1 MNIKRVTLRSL
12 AVLAAGVLFAACEPE
27 LTDSRTFDLSY
38 PGITD
43 IAPSTNINIT
53 PTWIGSTPSEFQ
65 VYRVKLDGEVYETDC
80 FSADPVS
87 GAFYVRNTDA
97 LPTGLYSISISC
109 KSGGKTHKFPDIIS
123 INMLSAV
130 PSGIKVEPSLIEA
143 QLGDVIDESSEVVL
157 PTAQIITEGEHIS
170 ITKYAIS
177 SARRNGSAVAD
188 FAKMFKVS
196 STGEVSI
203 IRSASFVPGEY
214 VLDFKLNTYVVDD
227 SSQEGIFA
235 DALTVRVNSAPLA
248 LEYAPASGKAEF
260 GTAFSSPAPIL
271 TGTAE
276 GAVYSLKSVSP
287 EGTPLAIDASTGV
300 LSLPEGNTLTIGTV
314 INASVSVTNPFGSK
328 DFDNVFTIEVVD
340 FINPIT
346 KLQYADTTVIEGTKV
361 NIALK
366 DADGDD
372 VSYSF
377 VNLPAALEGIINI
390 DAVTGAISLAK
401 GNEAPVGTY
410 TVTVKAENV
419 KGSVEASFS
428 LKIDENIYKFTYVRW
443 GNNLGLTPVEKYANQ
458 FKITSTTETMTIPVL
473 ASDIREGVTASYAIK
488 NGSNSSYITVDA
500 ASGQLTI
507 DPTVFTD
514 ATTRRVHFCY
524 VEVTTGAGTPGEWKM
539 KIPVFFNFHCA
550 HGGYEIEFV
559 PFVFQC
565 NPRTGGVSV
574 APTITPAVE
583 PASNFTFDYRRS
595 FNYWNVAGPASHIN
609 GQPSEADGFLHT
621 LWADYFAAIN
631 KAINTGSRDPVSCY
645 GRAGTEASRPCYF
658 RIEDHALLVNPNKWK
673 DDAGF
678 ANGIFIGQV
687 TFGVNGADPA
697 SAAADFRIF
706 PLAVWFDTAF
716 SNE

>member
-12 AVLAAGVLFAACEPE
+12 AVIAAGILFASCEPE

-53 PTWIGSTPSEFQ
+53 PTWIGGTPSDFQ
-65 VYRVKLDGEVYETDC
+65 VYRVKLDGETYETDC

-130 PSGIKVEPSLIEA
+130 PSGIKVEPSVIEA
-143 QLGDVIDESSEVVL
+143 PLEDVIDENSEAVL

-177 SARRNGSAVAD
+177 SARRNGTAVAD

-248 LEYAPASGKAEF
+248 LEYVPASGKAEF
-260 GTAFSSPAPIL
+260 GIAFSSPAPVL

-300 LSLPEGNTLTIGTV
+300 LSLPEGNTLAIGTV
-314 INASVSVTNPFGSK
+314 INASVSVTNTFGSK

-361 NIALK
+361 NIAIK

-419 KGSVEASFS
+419 KGSIEAGFS

-443 GNNLGLTPVEKYANQ
+443 GNNLGLKPVEKYADQ
-458 FKITSTTETMTIPVL
+458 FKITSTTESMKIPVL
-473 ASDIREGVTASYAIK
+473 ASDIREGVTAKYTIK
-488 NGSNSSYITVDA
+488 NGSKNNYITVDG
-500 ASGQLTI
+500 STGELTI
-507 DPTVFTD
+507 NPTVFT
-514 ATTRRVHFCY
+514 AETERRVHFCY
-524 VEVTTGAGTPGEWKM
+524 IVVTTGEGTPAEWSK

-550 HGGYEIEFV
+550 HDGVEVDFV

-565 NPRTGGVSV
+565 NPRTGGVSA
-574 APTITPAVE
+574 APRVSGVE
-583 PASNFTFDYRRS
+583 ASKFTMDYRRS
-595 FNYWNVAGPASHIN
+595 FNYYNVAGPESHVN
-609 GQPSEADGFLHT
+609 GDPKVADGFLHSI
-621 LWADYFAAIN
+621 WAAYYASIN
-631 KAINTGSRDPVSCY
+631 LAINTGSRAPVSCY
-645 GRAGTEASRPCYF
+645 DKPGTEAARPCYF
-658 RIEDHALLVNPNKWK
+658 RMEDHALLVNPEKWK
-673 DDAGF
+673 DDAGY
-678 ANGIFIGQV
+678 ANGVFIGQV
-687 TFGVNGADPA
+687 TFGTDGADPQG
-697 SAAADFRIF
+697 ADGPRRIF
-706 PLAVWFDTAF
+706 PVAIWFDTAF
-716 SNE
+716 GNE

>member
-1 MNIKRVTLRSL
+1 MNINRITRKLL
-12 AVLAAGVLFAACEPE
+12 AAAAAGVMFAACEPE

-53 PTWIGSTPSEFQ
+53 PTWIGGTPSDFR
-65 VYRVKLDGEVYETDC
+65 VYGVKLDGESYETDC

-109 KSGGKTHKFPDIIS
+109 KCGGKGYKFPDIIS
-123 INMLSAV
+123 INMMRPV
-130 PSGIKVEPSLIEA
+130 PSGIKVEPAVIEA
-143 QLGDVIDESSEVVL
+143 ALADILDENSEVVL
-157 PTAQIITEGEHIS
+157 PTAQITTEGEHIS

-177 SARRNGSAVAD
+177 SARRNGSAISD

-203 IRSASFVPGEY
+203 IRSSGFAPGEY

-235 DALTVRVNSAPLA
+235 DALTVKVNSAPLA
-248 LEYAPASGKAEF
+248 LEYVPASGKAEF
-260 GTAFSSPAPIL
+260 GIAFSSPAPVL

-300 LSLPEGNTLTIGTV
+300 LSLPEGNTLAIGTV

-328 DFDNVFTIEVVD
+328 DFDSVFSIEVVD

-419 KGSVEASFS
+419 KGSIEAGFS

-458 FKITSTTETMTIPVL
+458 FKITSTTDAMNIPVL

-500 ASGQLTI
+500 ATGQLTI
-507 DPTVFTD
+507 DPTVFTE
-514 ATTRRVHFCY
+514 ANNRRVHFCY
-524 VEVTTGAGTPGEWKM
+524 VEVTTGAGTPAEWKK

-550 HGGYEIEFV
+550 HDGVEVDFV

-565 NPRTGGVSV
+565 NPRTGGVST
-574 APTITPAVE
+574 APTVTGVSDP
-583 PASNFTFDYRRS
+583 SQFTLDYRRS
-595 FNYWNVAGPASHIN
+595 FNYFNVAGPESHIN
-609 GQPSEADGFLHT
+609 GQPKTENSFIRTVWTVFYASFGAE
-621 LWADYFAAIN
+621 IN
-631 KAINTGSRDPVSCY
+631 AESRDPVSIWSKKGTADTKLCY
-645 GRAGTEASRPCYF
+645 VRK
-658 RIEDHALLVNPNKWK
+658 EDYALVVNPEKWK
-673 DDAGF
+673 DDAGY
-678 ANGIFIGQV
+678 ANGVFIGQI
-687 TFGVNGADPA
+687 TFGTDGADPA
-697 SAAADFRIF
+697 GAAAPRRIF

-716 SNE
+716 GNE

>member
-12 AVLAAGVLFAACEPE
+12 AVIAAGVLFAACEPE

-53 PTWIGSTPSEFQ
+53 PTWIGGTPSDFQ
-65 VYRVKLDGEVYETDC
+65 VYRVKLDGETYETDC

-143 QLGDVIDESSEVVL
+143 QLEDVIDENSEAEL
-157 PTAQIITEGEHIS
+157 PTAQITTEGEHIS

-177 SARRNGSAVAD
+177 SARRNGTAVAD

-248 LEYAPASGKAEF
+248 LEYVPASGKAEF
-260 GTAFSSPAPIL
+260 GIAFSSPAPVL

-300 LSLPEGNTLTIGTV
+300 LSLPEGNTLAIGTV
-314 INASVSVTNPFGSK
+314 ITAAVSVSNNFGSK
-328 DFDNVFTIEVVD
+328 DFDSVFTIQVVD

-361 NIALK
+361 NIAIK

-390 DAVTGAISLAK
+390 DAVTGTISLAK

-419 KGSVEASFS
+419 KGSVEAGFS
-428 LKIDENIYKFTYVRW
+428 LKIDENIYKFSYVRW
-443 GNNLGLTPVEKYANQ
+443 GNNLGLAPVEKYANQ
-458 FKITSTTETMTIPVL
+458 FKITSTTDAMTIPVL
-473 ASDIREGVTASYAIK
+473 ASDIREGVEASYAIK

-500 ASGQLTI
+500 ATGQFTI

-524 VEVTTGAGTPGEWKM
+524 VEVTTGAGTPAEWKK

-550 HGGYEIEFV
+550 HDGVEVDFV

-565 NPRTGGVSV
+565 NPRTGGVST
-574 APTITPAVE
+574 APTVTGVSDP
-583 PASNFTFDYRRS
+583 SQFTLDYRRS
-595 FNYWNVAGPASHIN
+595 FNYYNVAGPDSHIN
-609 GQPSEADGFLHT
+609 GQPSVADGFLHT
-621 LWADYFAAIN
+621 LWAAFYASIN
-631 KAINTGSRDPVSCY
+631 VAINTGSRDPVSCY
-645 GRAGTEASRPCYF
+645 GRKGTESARPCYF
-658 RIEDHALLVNPNKWK
+658 RMDDHALIVNPGKWK
-673 DDAGF
+673 DDAGY
-678 ANGIFIGQV
+678 ANGVFIGQI
-687 TFGVNGADPA
+687 TFGTDGADPA
-697 SAAADFRIF
+697 GAAGPRRIF

-716 SNE
+716 GNE

>member
-12 AVLAAGVLFAACEPE
+12 AVIAAGVLFAACEPE

-53 PTWIGSTPSEFQ
+53 PTWIGGTPSDFQ
-65 VYRVKLDGEVYETDC
+65 VYRVKLDGETYETDC

-143 QLGDVIDESSEVVL
+143 QLEDVIDENSEAEL
-157 PTAQIITEGEHIS
+157 PTAQITTKGEHIS

-177 SARRNGSAVAD
+177 SARRNGTAVAD

-248 LEYAPASGKAEF
+248 LEYVPASGKAEF
-260 GTAFSSPAPIL
+260 GIAFSSPAPVL

-300 LSLPEGNTLTIGTV
+300 LSLPEGNTLAIGTV

-328 DFDNVFTIEVVD
+328 DFDSVFSIEVVD

-390 DAVTGAISLAK
+390 DAVTGTISLAK

-419 KGSVEASFS
+419 KGSIEAGFS
-428 LKIDENIYKFTYVRW
+428 LKIDENIYKFSYVRW
-443 GNNLGLTPVEKYANQ
+443 GNNLGLTPVENYADQ

-473 ASDIREGVTASYAIK
+473 ASDIREGVEASYAIK

-507 DPTVFTD
+507 DPTVFTE
-514 ATTRRVHFCY
+514 ANNRRVHFCY
-524 VEVTTGAGTPGEWKM
+524 VEVTTGAGTPAEWKK

-550 HGGYEIEFV
+550 HDGVEVDFV

-565 NPRTGGVSV
+565 NPRTGGVST
-574 APTITPAVE
+574 APTVTGVSDP
-583 PASNFTFDYRRS
+583 SQFTLDYRRS
-595 FNYWNVAGPASHIN
+595 FNYYNVAGPESHVN
-609 GQPSEADGFLHT
+609 GQPSVADGFLHT
-621 LWADYFAAIN
+621 LWAAFYASIN
-631 KAINTGSRDPVSCY
+631 VAINTGSRDPVSCY
-645 GRAGTEASRPCYF
+645 GRKGTESARPCYF
-658 RIEDHALLVNPNKWK
+658 RMDDHALIVNPEKWK
-673 DDAGF
+673 DEAGY
-678 ANGIFIGQV
+678 ANGVFIGQI
-687 TFGVNGADPA
+687 TFGTDGADPA
-697 SAAADFRIF
+697 GAAAPRRIF

-716 SNE
+716 GNE

>member
-12 AVLAAGVLFAACEPE
+12 AVIAAGVLFAACEPE

-53 PTWIGSTPSEFQ
+53 PTWIGGTPSDFQ
-65 VYRVKLDGEVYETDC
+65 VYRVKLDGETYETDC

-143 QLGDVIDESSEVVL
+143 QLEDVIDENSEVEL
-157 PTAQIITEGEHIS
+157 PTAQITTEGEHIS

-177 SARRNGSAVAD
+177 SARRNGTAVAD

-248 LEYAPASGKAEF
+248 LEYVPASGKAEF
-260 GTAFSSPAPIL
+260 GIAFSSPAPVL

-300 LSLPEGNTLTIGTV
+300 LSLPEGNTLAIGTV

-361 NIALK
+361 NIAIK

-390 DAVTGAISLAK
+390 DAVTGTISLAK

-419 KGSVEASFS
+419 KGSVEAGFS

-458 FKITSTTETMTIPVL
+458 FKITSTTEIMTISVL

-500 ASGQLTI
+500 ATGQLTI
-507 DPTVFTD
+507 DPTVFTSD
-514 ATTRRVHFCY
+514 DTRRVHFCF
-524 VEVTTGAGTPGEWKM
+524 VEVTTGAGTPAEWKK

-550 HGGYEIEFV
+550 HDGVEVDYV

-565 NPRTGGVSV
+565 NPRTGGVSS
-574 APTITPAVE
+574 APTITGV
-583 PASNFTFDYRRS
+583 SDLTQFTMDYRRS
-595 FNYWNVAGPASHIN
+595 FNYYNVAGPDSHIN
-609 GQPSEADGFLHT
+609 GQPSVADGFLHT
-621 LWADYFAAIN
+621 LWDVFFKSIG
-631 KAINTGSRDPVSCY
+631 KAINTGARAPASIWDTNGTADAKICY
-645 GRAGTEASRPCYF
+645 VRK
-658 RIEDHALLVNPNKWK
+658 EDHALVVNPGKWK
-673 DDAGF
+673 DDAGY
-678 ANGIFIGQV
+678 ANGVFMGQI
-687 TFGVNGADPA
+687 TFGTDGADPQG
-697 SAAADFRIF
+697 ADGPRRIF
-706 PLAVWFDTAF
+706 PVAIWFDTAF
-716 SNE
+716 GNE

>member
-12 AVLAAGVLFAACEPE
+12 AVIAAGVLFAACEPE

-53 PTWIGSTPSEFQ
+53 PTWIGGTPSDFQ
-65 VYRVKLDGEVYETDC
+65 VYRVKLDGETYETDC

-143 QLGDVIDESSEVVL
+143 QLVDVIDENSEAEL
-157 PTAQIITEGEHIS
+157 PTAQITTKGEHIS

-177 SARRNGSAVAD
+177 SARRNGTAVAD

-248 LEYAPASGKAEF
+248 LEYVPASGKAEF
-260 GTAFSSPAPIL
+260 GIAFSSPAPVL

-300 LSLPEGNTLTIGTV
+300 LSLPEGNTLAIGTV

-328 DFDNVFTIEVVD
+328 DFDSVFSIEVVD

-390 DAVTGAISLAK
+390 DAVTGTISLAK

-419 KGSVEASFS
+419 KGSIEAGFS
-428 LKIDENIYKFTYVRW
+428 LKIDENIYKFSYVRW
-443 GNNLGLTPVEKYANQ
+443 GNNLGLTPVENYADQ

-473 ASDIREGVTASYAIK
+473 ASDIREGVEASYAIK

-507 DPTVFTD
+507 DPTVFTE
-514 ATTRRVHFCY
+514 ANNRRVHFCY
-524 VEVTTGAGTPGEWKM
+524 VEVTTGAGTPAEWKK

-550 HGGYEIEFV
+550 HDGVEVDFV

-565 NPRTGGVSV
+565 NPRTGGVST
-574 APTITPAVE
+574 APTVTGVSDP
-583 PASNFTFDYRRS
+583 SQFTLDYRRS
-595 FNYWNVAGPASHIN
+595 FNYYNVAGPESHVN
-609 GQPSEADGFLHT
+609 GQPSVADGFLHT
-621 LWADYFAAIN
+621 LWAAFYASIN
-631 KAINTGSRDPVSCY
+631 VAINTGSRDPVSCY
-645 GRAGTEASRPCYF
+645 GRKGTESARPCYF
-658 RIEDHALLVNPNKWK
+658 RMDDHALIVNPEKWK
-673 DDAGF
+673 DEAGY
-678 ANGIFIGQV
+678 ANGVFIGQI
-687 TFGVNGADPA
+687 TFGTDGADPA
-697 SAAADFRIF
+697 GAAAPRRIF

-716 SNE
+716 GNE